1 MRALTIAATGM
12 SAQETNVEVISN
24 NIANLNTTAFKRQRA
39 DFNDLLYQSAGSGVG
54 FQVDT
59 TGLLSPVGSLV
70 GLGTKVAGIYRN
82 NTQGVLLQTD
92 NELDVAIQG
101 KGYFQ
106 VNDGDGNIFYTR
118 SGALQRS
125 ADGTLVNIQ
134 GFPLEPA
141 ITIPDGAREVEI
153 NPKGEVLVKLT
164 NDTNQ
169 TNLGRIQLSTFI
181 NEGGLSSEG
190 NNLYAETES
199 SGTPVSSS
207 PGEPGYGNLQKGF
220 LEASNVDSVKE
231 ITNLITAQRAYELN
245 SKVIST
251 ADEMLS
257 SANNIK

>member
-39 DFNDLLYQSAGSGVG
+39 DFNDLLYQSAGTGVG

-70 GLGTKVAGIYRN
+70 GLGTKVSGIYRN

-106 VNDGDGNIFYTR
+106 VTDGDGNIFFTR

-125 ADGTLVNIQ
+125 ADGTLVSLQ
-134 GFPLEPA
+134 GFPLDPA

-169 TNLGRIQLSTFI
+169 TNLGRLTLATFI
-181 NEGGLSSEG
+181 NESGLSSEG
-190 NNLYAETES
+190 NNLYTETDS
-199 SGTPVSSS
+199 SGTPTLSN
-207 PGEPGYGNLQKGF
+207 PGEPGYGTLQKGF

-257 SANNIK
+257 ATNNIK